1 MINTLKIFFFSLN
14 SNLQKKI
21 YLFVTLSF
29 IIGVIE
35 MLGIGLIYPIANFLF
50 LGNFDFI
57 NIFLKSNFLFKL
69 SETEKAIFLVSFL
82 FFFFLIKNIILI
94 FINFYLFRIL
104 AEIRHGVSCDLFNK
118 NINFDYDYFLNK
130 NSGEITRNLTT
141 LINDLNSNVIL
152 PFGILI
158 SELIILFFISIVVL
172 FINFDSSLLMLIFF
186 ILPFFFYNKFLKDKL
201 NFYGLNAQ
209 KNESLRIDKIN
220 QMIGGIK
227 EIKILQKENFFTKW
241 YKKYD
246 FNVANS
252 NRIVTTFTQ
261 TNKYLLEMILVLSI
275 SFLIFYQI
283 YFLRNTNLL
292 DLLPVLAVYTMAA
305 FKVMP
310 SLNRINTAL
319 QSIRW
324 GSEVIKVTSNL
335 LNKKPLSYFSKSKQ
349 QIHIFKRSI
358 RFKNIFFR
366 FNKSYDYILKNLN
379 MTINKGETIG
389 ITGNSGSGKT
399 TILNLLLG
407 VLKPTSGD
415 IFIDGV
421 NQKYQNSTQHIIGY
435 VPQDVFLLDSSILYN
450 VAFGEDELIVD
461 RNKAIRCLKDAKIY
475 SFVST
480 LKDGINTK
488 VGDRGIRLSGGQ
500 KQRIA
505 IARSLYFGAQ
515 ILIFDEATSALDYT
529 TESEIMK
536 TINNL
541 DKRFTIILV
550 AHRVNTLKQCDR
562 IFVIEN
568 NKIKKQKKTY
578 E

>member
-14 SNLQKKI
+14 SKLQKKI

-172 FINFDSSLLMLIFF
+172 LINFDSSLLMLIFF

-227 EIKILQKENFFTKW
+227 EIKILQKENFFSKW

-283 YFLRNTNLL
+283 YFLSNTNLL
-292 DLLPVLAVYTMAA
+292 ELLPVLAVYTMAA

-324 GSEVIKVTSNL
+324 GSEVIKVMSNL
-335 LNKKPLSYFSKSKQ
+335 LNKKSLSYFSKSKQ

-366 FNKSYDYILKNLN
+366 FNKSSDYILKNLN

-421 NQKYQNSTQHIIGY
+421 NQRYQNSTQHIIGY

-461 RNKAIRCLKDAKIY
+461 RNKAVRCLKDAKIY

-515 ILIFDEATSALDYT
+515 ILIFDEATSALDYK

-568 NKIKKQKKTY
+568 NKIKKQKNTY